1 MTEYEL
7 LDALNG
13 LISNTYAAQAF
24 FVTIVSAYV
33 VTAYTAGSKLSVF
46 QAGYISLIFVVLSVT
61 ITLPF
66 TDMQLELFAY
76 AAKLDEVRGYSVGG
90 ENKPGSVVWIITVIR
105 ILMVVG
111 ALAFM
116 WSVRR
121 TKG

>member
-33 VTAYTAGSKLSVF
+33 VTAYTAGAKLSVF
-46 QAGYISLIFVVLSVT
+46 QVGFISLVFVVLSVS

-90 ENKPGSVVWIITVIR
+90 ENKPGSLVWTIAAIR

-111 ALAFM
+111 ALVFM

-121 TKG
+121 NKG